1 MNDLQKELEALKEK
15 FAELEMLIKKEQNN
29 DDEWP
34 NVDNQYFAVT
44 STFEDHIEQI
54 TWRGDFA
61 DNHYWITGNCFRT
74 QEEAEFHLERL
85 KVMAELERLSDNDGK
100 EFTDVWAI
108 DEDGSNCFPVCSVNS
123 VSTPYIF
130 TNRIRALEAIKKIG
144 EERLRKYWFGV
155 KEENK

>member
-34 NVDNQYFAVT
+34 RMGDRYWCESPGNDSGIFMARWT
-44 STFEDHIEQI
+44 DHHA
-54 TWRGDFA
+54 DFHRKA
-61 DNHYWITGNCFRT
+61 TGNCFHT
-74 QEEAEFHLERL
+74 QEEAKFHLERL

-100 EFTDVWAI
+100 EFTDVWTI
-108 DEDGSNCFPVCSVNS
+108 DEDGSNCFPICSVNS

-130 TNRIRALEAIKKIG
+130 TNRIRALEAIEKIG
-144 EERLRKYWFGV
+144 EERLKKYWFGV
-155 KEENK
+155 KED